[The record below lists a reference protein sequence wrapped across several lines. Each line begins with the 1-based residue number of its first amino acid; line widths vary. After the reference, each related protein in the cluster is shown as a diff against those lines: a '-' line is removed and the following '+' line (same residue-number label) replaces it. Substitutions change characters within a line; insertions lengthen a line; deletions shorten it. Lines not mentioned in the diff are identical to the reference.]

1 MFTVFIEDK
10 ARSRTKVKVSQK
22 SGGALG
28 LCQKYVMEPFSKK
41 ISIVND

>member
-1 MFTVFIEDK
+1 MFTVFTEDK

-22 SGGALG
+22 SGGVLG

-41 ISIVND
+41 SAIVND